1 MITLTQM
8 AQKLQSDLRAVFN
21 AAIEERRKQAKDE
34 KEAETALGLFPE
46 NSKYSAYELLVTADT
61 SDFKPAERDGNK
73 ATWYIQGLL
82 TQIGSTIEGIQN
94 GSRTAGVDCRLDFV
108 VRCMPGVDM
117 NGGKVMVPFFR
128 SVLDNYFSTNQQGIM
143 YEGTDAG
150 EKPEGETAT
159 AWVFGTNYQ
168 MAQSGVREMIPGL
181 GDTFSF
187 TVILNWYFAEGGLNS
202 QGIELTID
210 GKRIYFTHIG
220 ISRNTTDEK
229 ALPAGSAAYGTVSVV
244 ESNSFAIGFDAP
256 AFTAVVDAIVAYLLD
271 ASQSARSVKLKIGDR
286 PARNYTMIVSNATM
300 NGDTILTASVSCTLV
315 ETKPV
320 TNG

>member
-21 AAIEERRKQAKDE
+21 AT
-34 KEAETALGLFPE
+34 AEGRTDLFPE
-46 NSKYSAYELLVTADT
+46 NSKYSAYELTVTADT
-61 SDFKPAERDGNK
+61 SDFKPAEREGNK

-108 VRCMPGVDM
+108 VRCIPGVDM
-117 NGGKVMVPFFR
+117 DGGKVMVPFFR

-150 EKPEGETAT
+150 EKPEGSTSG

-202 QGIELTID
+202 QGIELSID
-210 GKRIYFTHIG
+210 GNRIYFTHIG

-244 ESNSFAIGFDAP
+244 ESNSLAIGFDAP
-256 AFTAVVDAIVAYLLD
+256 AFTAVVNAILAYLLD
-271 ASQSARSVKLKIGDR
+271 ASQSARSIKLKIGDR

>member
-8 AQKLQSDLRAVFN
+8 AQKLQSEIGALFN
-21 AAIEERRKQAKDE
+21 EAAQGRTDI
-34 KEAETALGLFPE
+34 FPE
-46 NSKYSAYELLVTADT
+46 NGKYSAYELTVTADT
-61 SDFKPAERDGNK
+61 SDFKPAARNGNK
-73 ATWYIQGLL
+73 AVWYIQGLL

-117 NGGKVMVPFFR
+117 DGGKVMVPFFR
-128 SVLDNYFSTNQQGIM
+128 SVLDDYFSTNQQGIM
-143 YEGTDAG
+143 YEGTNAG
-150 EKPEGETAT
+150 EKPEGTTPA

-168 MAQSGVREMIPGL
+168 MSQSGVREMIPGL

-202 QGIELTID
+202 QGIVLEID
-210 GKRIYFTHIG
+210 GNRIYFTHIG

-229 ALPAGSAAYGTVSVV
+229 ALPAGSAAFGTVSVV
-244 ESNSFAIGFDAP
+244 ESNSLAIGFDAP
-256 AFTAVVDAIVAYLLD
+256 AFTAVVNVIKNYLLD
-271 ASQSARSVKLKIGDR
+271 AEQGTRAVTLKIGEGEENTR
-286 PARNYTMIVSNATM
+286 AYQMIVSNAAM

>member
-21 AAIEERRKQAKDE
+21 AA
-34 KEAETALGLFPE
+34 AEGRTDLFPE
-46 NSKYSAYELLVTADT
+46 NSKYSTYELTVAADT
-61 SDFKPAERDGNK
+61 SDFKPAEREGNK
-73 ATWYIQGLL
+73 AIWYIQGLL

-108 VRCMPGVDM
+108 VRCMPDVDM

-150 EKPEGETAT
+150 EEPEGSTSA

-210 GKRIYFTHIG
+210 GNRIYFTHIG
-220 ISRNTTDEK
+220 ISRNTSDEK
-229 ALPAGSAAYGTVSVV
+229 ALPAGSASYGTVSVV
-244 ESNSFAIGFDAP
+244 ESNSLAIGFDAP
-256 AFTAVVDAIVAYLLD
+256 AFTAIVNVIEQYLLD
-271 ASQSARSVKLKIGDR
+271 AAQSTRAVSLKVGNR
-286 PARNYTMIVSNATM
+286 EARNYSMIVSNATM

>member
-8 AQKLQSDLRAVFN
+8 AQKLQSEIGALFN
-21 AAIEERRKQAKDE
+21 EAAKGRTDI
-34 KEAETALGLFPE
+34 FPE
-46 NSKYSAYELLVTADT
+46 NGKYSSYELTVTADT
-61 SDFKPAERDGNK
+61 SDFKPAARNGNK
-73 ATWYIQGLL
+73 AVWYIQGLL

-117 NGGKVMVPFFR
+117 DGGKVMVPFFR
-128 SVLDNYFSTNQQGIM
+128 TVLDDYFSTNQQGIM
-143 YEGTDAG
+143 YEGTTAG
-150 EKPEGETAT
+150 EKPEGTTTAS
-159 AWVFGTNYQ
+159 WVFGTNYQ

-202 QGIELTID
+202 QGIVLEID
-210 GKRIYFTHIG
+210 GERIYFTHIG

-229 ALPAGSAAYGTVSVV
+229 ALPAGSAAFGTVSVV
-244 ESNSFAIGFDAP
+244 ESNSLAIGFDAP
-256 AFTAVVDAIVAYLLD
+256 AFTAVVDVIEHYLLD
-271 ASQSARSVKLKIGDR
+271 AAQGTRNVTLKIGERD
-286 PARNYTMIVSNATM
+286 ARSYNMIVSNATM

>member
-8 AQKLQSDLRAVFN
+8 AQKLQSEIGALFN
-21 AAIEERRKQAKDE
+21 EAAHVRTDI
-34 KEAETALGLFPE
+34 FPE
-46 NSKYSAYELLVTADT
+46 NGKYSAYELTVTADT
-61 SDFKPAERDGNK
+61 SDFKPAAKNGNK
-73 ATWYIQGLL
+73 AVWYIQGLL

-117 NGGKVMVPFFR
+117 DGGKVMVPFFR
-128 SVLDNYFSTNQQGIM
+128 SVLDDYFSTNQQGIM
-143 YEGTDAG
+143 YEGTNAG
-150 EKPEGETAT
+150 EKPEGTTPA

-168 MAQSGVREMIPGL
+168 MSQSGVREMIPGL

-202 QGIELTID
+202 QGIVLEID
-210 GKRIYFTHIG
+210 GERIYFTHIG

-229 ALPAGSAAYGTVSVV
+229 ALPAGSAAFGTVSVV
-244 ESNSFAIGFDAP
+244 ESNSLAIGFDAP
-256 AFTAVVDAIVAYLLD
+256 AFTAVVDVIKNYLLD
-271 ASQSARSVKLKIGDR
+271 AEQSTRAVTLKIGEGEENT
-286 PARNYTMIVSNATM
+286 RNYQMIVSNATM

>member
-8 AQKLQSDLRAVFN
+8 AQKLQSEIGALFN
-21 AAIEERRKQAKDE
+21 EAAHGRTDI
-34 KEAETALGLFPE
+34 FPE
-46 NSKYSAYELLVTADT
+46 NGKYSAYELTVTADT
-61 SDFKPAERDGNK
+61 SDFKPAARNGNK
-73 ATWYIQGLL
+73 AVWYIQGLL

-117 NGGKVMVPFFR
+117 DGGKVMVPFFR
-128 SVLDNYFSTNQQGIM
+128 SVLDEYFSTNQQGIM

-150 EKPEGETAT
+150 EKPEGTTPA

-202 QGIELTID
+202 QGIVLEID
-210 GKRIYFTHIG
+210 GNRIYFTHIG

-229 ALPAGSAAYGTVSVV
+229 ALPAGSAAFGTVSVV
-244 ESNSFAIGFDAP
+244 ESNSLAIGFDAP
-256 AFTAVVDAIVAYLLD
+256 AFTSVVDVIEHYLLD
-271 ASQSARSVKLKIGDR
+271 AEQSTRNVMLKIGERD
-286 PARNYTMIVSNATM
+286 ARDYKMIVSNATM

>member
-8 AQKLQSDLRAVFN
+8 AQKLQAEIGALF
-21 AAIEERRKQAKDE
+21 
-34 KEAETALGLFPE
+34 ETAAEGRTDIFPE
-46 NSKYSAYELLVTADT
+46 NGKYSAYELTVTADT
-61 SDFKPAERDGNK
+61 SDFKPAKREGNK

-117 NGGKVMVPFFR
+117 DGGKVMVPFFR
-128 SVLDNYFSTNQQGIM
+128 SVLDDYFSTNQQGIM

-150 EKPEGETAT
+150 EEPEGTTST

-210 GKRIYFTHIG
+210 GNRIYFTHIG
-220 ISRNTTDEK
+220 ISRNTSDEK
-229 ALPAGSAAYGTVSVV
+229 ALPAGTPAFNTVSMV
-244 ESNSFAIGFDAP
+244 ESNSLAIGFDAP
-256 AFTAVVDAIVAYLLD
+256 AFTAVVDAVKWYLMD
-271 ASQSARSVKLKIGDR
+271 ARQSVRSVELKIGEMSR
-286 PARNYTMIVSNATM
+286 TYLMQMSNATV
-300 NGDTILTASVSCTLV
+300 NGDTILTASVSATLV

-320 TNG
+320 TNGVTTLESKGTEIVT

>member
-8 AQKLQSDLRAVFN
+8 AQKLQSEIGALFNEAAKGRAD
-21 AAIEERRKQAKDE
+21 I
-34 KEAETALGLFPE
+34 FPE
-46 NSKYSAYELLVTADT
+46 NGKYSAYELTVTADT
-61 SDFKPAERDGNK
+61 SDFKPAARNGNK
-73 ATWYIQGLL
+73 AVWYIQGLL
-82 TQIGSTIEGIQN
+82 TQIGSTIEGIQD

-108 VRCMPGVDM
+108 VRCMPGVDID
-117 NGGKVMVPFFR
+117 GGKFMVPFFR
-128 SVLDNYFSTNQQGIM
+128 SVLDDYFSTNQQGIM
-143 YEGTDAG
+143 YEGTTAG
-150 EKPEGETAT
+150 EKPEGTTTA

-168 MAQSGVREMIPGL
+168 MSQSGVREMIPGL

-202 QGIELTID
+202 QGIVLKID
-210 GKRIYFTHIG
+210 GERIYFTHIG

-229 ALPAGSAAYGTVSVV
+229 ALPAGSAAFGTVSVV
-244 ESNSFAIGFDAP
+244 ESNSLAIGFDAP
-256 AFTAVVDAIVAYLLD
+256 AFTAVVDVIEHYLLD
-271 ASQSARSVKLKIGDR
+271 AAQSTRNVTLKVGERDARSY
-286 PARNYTMIVSNATM
+286 NMIVSNATM